1 MSTTEERVAK
11 LEQEN
16 KSQNKLIDTICSDI
30 KDIKRTLLA
39 RPSWS
44 VTVILTM
51 LSTLCCGL
59 IVYIIK

>member
-1 MSTTEERVAK
+1 MPTTEERVAK

-16 KSQNKLIDTICSDI
+16 MNQNKIIDTICSDI